1 MRQRS
6 RRSADLDV
14 PGRSELSY
22 DFTVMQGGSGQVLTA
37 TLLDQTGTAVNL
49 TGGTVTFVLRAQTA
63 TGPTTMLP
71 ATLVNPAAGAVQ
83 YKLTAAD
90 TAYAGTYLVQWQFTA
105 GGVSSAWPL
114 DGYQE
119 LSVNESLSTPGGA
132 RLVSLSDIKQKLR
145 IATAD
150 RSHDARL
157 LQLLDGLTPVIEGI
171 TGPILQRLVTET
183 YDGGTYFI
191 SLRRRPV
198 IEVSQVTEYRGPIPY
213 PLGQVSSPD
222 LGGIYT
228 YMFETPGRI
237 VRRTAGGGITTFPP
251 GPDAVT
257 VSYKAGYYVVPANVR
272 EATLELVRVN
282 YQIGEQAK
290 HPAFGQSSD
299 SSDNMPTGPA
309 VGFFVPG
316 RVRELLAPSK
326 RHPSV
331 A

>member
-1 MRQRS
+1 M
-6 RRSADLDV
+6 A
-14 PGRSELSY
+14 Y
-22 DFTVMQGGSGQVLTA
+22 DFVTMQGGSGQVLSA
-37 TLLDQTGTAVNL
+37 TILDQTGAAVNL
-49 TGGTVTFVLRAQTA
+49 TAGTVTFVLRAQTA

-71 ATLVNPAAGAVQ
+71 ATIVTPASGAVS
-83 YKLTAAD
+83 YTLTAND
-90 TAYAGTYLVQWQFTA
+90 TVNAGTYLVQWQYAA
-105 GGVSSAWPL
+105 GGVTSAWPL

-119 LSVNESLSTPGGA
+119 MSINESLSTPGGA
-132 RLVSLSDIKQKLR
+132 RLVSLSDIKQKMR
-145 IATAD
+145 IPPAD

-157 LQLLDGLTPVIEGI
+157 LQLLDGLTPVVEGI

-198 IEVSQVTEYRGPIPY
+198 LEVSEVTEYRGPIPY
-213 PLGQVSSPD
+213 RLTQVPSPD
-222 LGGIYT
+222 LGSIYS
-228 YMFETPGRI
+228 YMFETPGRV

-257 VSYKAGYYVVPANVR
+257 ISYKAGYTQVPPNVR

-282 YQIGEQAK
+282 YQMSEQASR
-290 HPAFGQSSD
+290 PAFGGGSAD
-299 SSDNMPTGPA
+299 IADGMPSGPA

-316 RVRELLAPSK
+316 RVRELLAPSR
-326 RHPSV
+326 RHPAV